1 MLEGGIGMEKT
12 SVQGKVGV
20 VTGGTSGFGLE
31 VVLDLQR
38 QGADLA
44 VFSIDE
50 PSDDTLERVSSCPTG
65 SVTFF
70 VIDLL
75 NESSGREIVR
85 KTVERY
91 GTVDFVFA
99 NAGFAI
105 RFDKPLTDYPSDE
118 VVKALKTQYQIF
130 PIAFLSLALEAAQVM
145 KEKYRNTE
153 TDTTGHRMD
162 SGSIIVTLSEA
173 SLSNLRAD
181 LLAYAAAKKSTQWIM
196 ESLAVSLAPYNIR
209 VNGIAPGFAN
219 NEGQKKF
226 YGTYPEIRKDVENLC
241 HLKPAFMHPHA
252 ITPAVRYLLSDHYVT
267 GQTIILDGGYSL
279 HTFSYFTE

>member
-1 MLEGGIGMEKT
+1 MVETEMK
-12 SVQGKVGV
+12 GKVGII
-20 VTGGTSGFGLE
+20 TGGTSGFGLE
-31 VVLDLQR
+31 AVYDLQKR
-38 QGADLA
+38 GADLA

-50 PSDDTLERVSSCPTG
+50 PTEETLSRVGSCEEG

-70 VIDLL
+70 RIDLL
-75 NESSGREIVR
+75 EDKAGEEIVR
-85 KTVERY
+85 RTVERY

-105 RFDKPLTDYPSDE
+105 RFDKPLLQYPSE
-118 VVKALKTQYQIF
+118 EITQALKTQFQIF
-130 PIAFLSLALEAAQVM
+130 PLSFLSLALEAAKVM
-145 KEKYRNTE
+145 KEKYR
-153 TDTTGHRMD
+153 DVKPDSTGHRND

-196 ESLAVSLAPYNIR
+196 ENLAVTLAPYNIR

-219 NEGQKKF
+219 NEGQKRF
-226 YGTYPEIRKDVENLC
+226 YGAYPQIREDVENLC
-241 HLKPAFMHPHA
+241 HLKPAFMHPTA
-252 ITPAVRYLLSDHYVT
+252 ITPAIRYLLNDHYVT
-267 GQTIILDGGYSL
+267 GQTIVLDGGYSL

>member
-1 MLEGGIGMEKT
+1 MDTGAL
-12 SVQGKVGV
+12 QGKVGV
-20 VTGGTSGFGLE
+20 ITGGTSGFGLE
-31 VVLDLQR
+31 VVLDLQHR
-38 QGADLA
+38 GADLA

-50 PSDDTLERVSSCPTG
+50 PSRDTLERISSCQRG
-65 SVTFF
+65 SVSFF
-70 VIDLL
+70 TIDLM
-75 NESSGREIVR
+75 EGSAGKEIVR

-91 GTVDFVFA
+91 GTIDFVFA

-105 RFDKPLTDYPSDE
+105 RFDKPITEYSSEE
-118 VVKALKTQYQIF
+118 VIQALKTQYQIF

-145 KEKYRNTE
+145 KEKYSYIE
-153 TDTTGHRMD
+153 FDSTGHRVD

-173 SLSNLRAD
+173 SVSNLRAD

-226 YGTYPEIRKDVENLC
+226 YSSYPAIREDVESLC
-241 HLKPAFMHPHA
+241 HLKPAFMHPRA
-252 ITPAVRYLLSDHYVT
+252 VTPAVNYLLSDHYVT